1 MRKLMILLLTLLPVS
16 VPAAGGGGGGEHM
29 KEAPVN
35 LQDQVSLQKG
45 AQLFVNNCMG
55 CHSMDYLRYGRM
67 AEDLDIPQELAQKH
81 LNFSD
86 GKIGASMTNAVNKD
100 EAEDWF
106 GVAPPD
112 LTLVTRR
119 RSPDWVYSYLVG
131 FYQDESHAYGYN
143 NHIFP
148 NVAMPH
154 VMADMENELDEE
166 QFNAAMG
173 DITNFLAYA
182 GEPHR
187 LESERLGV
195 YVLIFLFILLI
206 PAWFLYKEYW
216 KDVD

>member
-1 MRKLMILLLTLLPVS
+1 MPKLMIVLLTLLPVS
-16 VPAAGGGGGGEHM
+16 VWAAGGGGGGEHM

-35 LQDQVSLQKG
+35 LQDKVSLQNG
-45 AQLFVNNCMG
+45 ARLFMNNCHS
-55 CHSMDYLRYGRM
+55 CHSLDYLRYKRM
-67 AEDLDIPQELAQKH
+67 AQDLDIPEDLAQKH

-86 GKIGASMTNAVNKD
+86 GKIGASMTNAVNED
-100 EAEDWF
+100 EADAWF

-112 LTLVTRR
+112 LTLTARQ
-119 RSPDWVYSYLVG
+119 RSADWVYSYLLG
-131 FYQDESHAYGYN
+131 FYEDEDHAYGYN
-143 NHIFP
+143 NHVFP

-154 VMADMENELDEE
+154 VMADMERNLSDEE
-166 QFNAAMG
+166 FKSAMG
-173 DITNFLAYA
+173 DIANFLAYT

-187 LESERLGV
+187 PNSEEIGV